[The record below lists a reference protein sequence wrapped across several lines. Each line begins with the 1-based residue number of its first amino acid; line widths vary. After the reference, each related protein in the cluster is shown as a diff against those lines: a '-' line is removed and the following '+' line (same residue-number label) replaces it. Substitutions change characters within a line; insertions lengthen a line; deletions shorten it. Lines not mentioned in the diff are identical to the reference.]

1 MGSPRSMSSVSDQFN
16 NIVLFDGVCN
26 LCSSSVQFII
36 KRDPK
41 ARFRFASLQSLTG
54 QQLLEK
60 FQLST
65 DALYSIILV
74 RGNSFSERSD
84 AALEIARQLT
94 GLWPLFYVFKIVP
107 RFLRD
112 PIYNWISRN
121 RYNWFGKKDACWLPT
136 PELKER
142 FVD

>member
-1 MGSPRSMSSVSDQFN
+1 MGSSRSMSSADHSGS
-16 NIVLFDGVCN
+16 IVLFDGVCN

-41 ARFRFASLQSLTG
+41 SRFRFASLQSETG
-54 QQLLEK
+54 QKLLNK
-60 FQLST
+60 FQLPA

-74 RGNSFSERSD
+74 KENSYLERSD
-84 AALEIARQLT
+84 AALEITRNLS
-94 GLWPLFYVFKIVP
+94 GLWPLFYAFKIVP
-107 RFLRD
+107 KVLRD

-142 FVD
+142 FIN

>member
-1 MGSPRSMSSVSDQFN
+1 MIPEADQPK

-36 KRDPK
+36 NRDPK
-41 ARFRFASLQSLTG
+41 SRFRFALLQSETG
-54 QQLLEK
+54 KGLLEK
-60 FQLST
+60 FQLPV

-74 RGNSFSERSD
+74 RENSYLERSD
-84 AALEIARQLT
+84 AALEIARNLS
-94 GLWPLFYVFKIVP
+94 GLWPLFYAFKIVP
-107 RFLRD
+107 KVLRD

-121 RYNWFGKKDACWLPT
+121 RYNWFGKKEACWLPT

-142 FVD
+142 FID

>member
-36 KRDPK
+36 KRDLK
-41 ARFRFASLQSLTG
+41 ARFRFASLQSPTG

-60 FQLST
+60 FQLPT

-74 RGNSFSERSD
+74 QRNSFLERSD

-121 RYNWFGKKDACWLPT
+121 RYSWFGKKDACWLPT
-136 PELKER
+136 PELKGR
-142 FVD
+142 FID